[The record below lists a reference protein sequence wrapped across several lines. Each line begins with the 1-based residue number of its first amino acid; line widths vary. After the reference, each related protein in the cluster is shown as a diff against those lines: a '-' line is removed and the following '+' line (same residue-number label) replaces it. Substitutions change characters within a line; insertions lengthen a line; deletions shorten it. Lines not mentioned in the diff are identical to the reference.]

1 MVLSLEVSM
10 FWSFVVLNVF
20 VRVDTM
26 EEMLVPQEKYLEAG
40 IHIGTKLKT
49 SDMIQYIYK
58 ARQDKLYVLDLK
70 KTDEKIRLAARFVS
84 RYKPEDVMVV
94 ASRTYASNA
103 SKAFCK
109 TTGCKQLA
117 GRFVPGILTNPAR
130 DNFVEPKL
138 ILVSDPKGERQAV
151 RESAK
156 SGIPVIALCDTDNT
170 TKFIDLIVPCNNKGK
185 KSLALVFYLL
195 AREVLKARGDIQT
208 DADFKVSL
216 QEFEEDVIPA
226 EEGTEQA
233 GGGGTTAATE
243 APVDA
248 EVAAAPEEKPAEEQE
263 AEKKPRKKK
272 KEKKEGEPAE
282 EATDEQ

>member
-1 MVLSLEVSM
+1 
-10 FWSFVVLNVF
+10 
-20 VRVDTM
+20 M

-70 KTDEKIRLAARFVS
+70 KTDEKIRLAARFIS
-84 RYKPEDVMVV
+84 RYKPEDVLIV

-103 SKAFCK
+103 SKTFCK
-109 TTGCKQLA
+109 TTSCRQLA

-130 DNFVEPKL
+130 ESFIEPKL
-138 ILVSDPKGERQAV
+138 VIVSDPKGERQAI
-151 RESAK
+151 REAAK

-195 AREVLKARGDIQT
+195 AREVLKAKGEIQT
-208 DADFKVSL
+208 DAEFKTSL
-216 QEFEEDVIPA
+216 AEFEEDVILEEENAEPAVDAVEDSAPA
-226 EEGTEQA
+226 EAVAEQ
-233 GGGGTTAATE
+233 
-243 APVDA
+243 
-248 EVAAAPEEKPAEEQE
+248 PAEEQE
-263 AEKKPRKKK
+263 AKKPRKKK
-272 KEKKEGEPAE
+272 KEKKEGESAE
-282 EATDEQ
+282 EAPAQ